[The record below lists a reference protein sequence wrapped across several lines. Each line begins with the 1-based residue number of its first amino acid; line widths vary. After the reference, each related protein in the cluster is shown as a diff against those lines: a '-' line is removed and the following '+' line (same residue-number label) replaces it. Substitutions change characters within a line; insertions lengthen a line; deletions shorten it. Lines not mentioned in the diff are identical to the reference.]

1 MPSAGY
7 GWLLLQM
14 VLVLLAVCLLA
25 YALLRFGMRRFQAAA
40 ASRTRGMRVVA
51 RLVLEPRR
59 SIYVVEIAGRHL
71 VVGSAESG
79 LTQLAELDAD
89 TTERLRDALA
99 QEQPRTS
106 FKDILAGKKR

>member
-7 GWLLLQM
+7 GWLLAQM

-25 YALLRFGMRRFQAAA
+25 YALLRFGMRRFQAA

-71 VVGSAESG
+71 VVGAAENG
-79 LTQLAELDAD
+79 LTQLLELDAD
-89 TTERLRDALA
+89 TVARLQQALA
-99 QEQPRTS
+99 QESPRTS
-106 FKDILAGKKR
+106 FKDILAKKR